1 MTSEDVVTSTAALPV
16 ALPAALAGATLVSSR
31 EAEDALG
38 TLGISR
44 RSARLVLASGL
55 AGQPLRTRGALLY
68 DATRVRDLVAAP
80 EVERALQRV
89 RWPGLLVV
97 RLGAA
102 TPLDLAASQAAQ
114 FAAVAG
120 PWQLSP
126 WLRARLGLAV
136 RQHGRAAFVATVG
149 TFVALGADIVGTH
162 VRGATTGGGPDVG
175 SSEQEPDRAGA
186 MLELSPPSD
195 WFDGFRGRRLPT
207 GGGGP
212 WRYWSLPPPALPPPA
227 LQE

>member
-1 MTSEDVVTSTAALPV
+1 VTSHELSAGAAAAVTAAGLGTPM
-16 ALPAALAGATLVSSR
+16 LSSR
-31 EAEDALG
+31 EAEEVLG

-44 RSARLVLASGL
+44 RSARLLLGAGL
-55 AGQPLRTRGALLY
+55 AGRAVRTRGALLY
-68 DATRVRDLVAAP
+68 DATRVWDLVAAP
-80 EVERALQRV
+80 EVDRAALRRV
-89 RWPGLLVV
+89 RWPGLLVL

-102 TPLDLAASQAAQ
+102 TPLDVTATQAEQ
-114 FAAVAG
+114 LAAVAG

-162 VRGATTGGGPDVG
+162 VPGG
-175 SSEQEPDRAGA
+175 SEQKADRTGVA
-186 MLELSPPSD
+186 LELGSPSG
-195 WFDGFRGRRLPT
+195 WFEGFHGRRLPT

-212 WRYWSLPPPALPPPA
+212 WRYWYLPPPA